1 MSHSYH
7 NLLYHILY
15 STHERRPWID
25 AEVEPRLHAYTG
37 GVIRKLG
44 GIALEIGGVNDH
56 LHILA
61 RLRPDKAVSDVLR
74 VIKAEVSGWVH
85 ATFPNMAG
93 FAWQEGYTAFTVSE
107 SQVNKLRRYICNQG
121 LHHRRMS
128 FQEEVIKLLKAHGV
142 EFDERYLW
150 K

>member
-37 GVIRKLG
+37 GVIRKPG

-107 SQVNKLRRYICNQG
+107 SQ
-121 LHHRRMS
+121 
-128 FQEEVIKLLKAHGV
+128 
-142 EFDERYLW
+142 
-150 K
+150 

>member
-25 AEVEPRLHAYTG
+25 PEIASRVHAYTG

-44 GIALEIGGVNDH
+44 GDALEIGGVNDH

-61 RLRPDKAVSDVLR
+61 RLRSDKAVSDVLR
-74 VIKAEVSGWVH
+74 IIKAESSGWIH
-85 ATFPNMAG
+85 KTFPNMSH

-107 SQVNKLRRYICNQG
+107 SQVAKLLRYISNQG
-121 LHHRRMS
+121 PHHKRMS
-128 FQEEVIKLLKAHGV
+128 FQEELIKLLTAHGV
-142 EFDERYLW
+142 KFDERYLW
-150 K
+150 E